1 MQKATFH
8 NAKGHLLQNVR
19 TKAGF
24 KRLTL
29 KNTTTMPRYIL
40 TLILLLAVVC
50 AGRASM
56 QSTQAERTKAM
67 ADKYYDSGAYP
78 QALTYYIKGMEAAE
92 ADKDDRTYMACIGNI
107 ANIYEALGDY
117 ESNLFY
123 LLKGYKMSQA
133 INDNDM
139 RNTYLINIVS
149 AYCHLGNV
157 KKAKEYYDIS
167 LRSPGISNSKLW
179 NYFMKYNSA
188 RISQAE
194 GDYDRAV
201 KSHTEAIGIA
211 RRNGLDSIYVLYQ
224 ESEIGNINVK
234 QGAYEKAVA
243 QGNKCMGMSL
253 AIGSAEML
261 VNAYGI
267 LSKAYTGCG
276 SNDSAQKYRNM
287 YLELSDS
294 VFHAKGLN
302 EAKGRLK
309 QYETRKNDEAIS
321 LLNSRISVQTLVITL
336 ISALFAVSVILVV
349 MLVRKNHNLRNVQRL
364 LISRNND
371 LMKSDESN
379 KILMSGCKADDGRQ
393 QAEEESVTDSDECQ
407 EMTTEQM
414 DILLTRIIKLT
425 NDIKIISDP
434 DLSLK
439 TIADLTGSNTKYVS
453 FVINKTYGKNFRT
466 FINEKRIREACKML
480 ADNEHYGNKTIQAV
494 YEEVGY
500 TNAVS
505 FIRAFKKINGMTPAM
520 YKKLAAE
527 KS

>member
-1 MQKATFH
+1 MQ
-8 NAKGHLLQNVR
+8 
-19 TKAGF
+19 
-24 KRLTL
+24 RL
-29 KNTTTMPRYIL
+29 IL
-40 TLILLLAVVC
+40 TLMLVLTVLC
-50 AGRASM
+50 DGRASM
-56 QSTQAERTKAM
+56 QSTQAERTKAL
-67 ADKYYDSGAYP
+67 ADKYYDAGAYP
-78 QALTYYIKGMEAAE
+78 LALTYYIKGMEAAE
-92 ADKDDRTYMACIGNI
+92 TDKDDRTYMACIGNI

-123 LLKGYKMSQA
+123 LLKGYEMSKNTA
-133 INDNDM
+133 DDDM
-139 RNTYLINIVS
+139 RNTFLVNIVS

-157 KKAKEYYDIS
+157 KKAKEFYAIS
-167 LRSPGISNSKLW
+167 LRSPGMNDSKLW
-179 NYFMKYNSA
+179 KYFLKYNSA
-188 RISQAE
+188 RIMQAE
-194 GDYDRAV
+194 GNYA
-201 KSHTEAIGIA
+201 EAIDSHLAAIDLA
-211 RRNGLDSIYVLYQ
+211 RSNGLDSIYVLYQ

-234 QGAYEKAVA
+234 QGDYEQAVA
-243 QGNKCMGMSL
+243 QGGKCRDMSL

-276 SNDSAQKYRNM
+276 RNDSAQKYRNM

-294 VFHAKGLN
+294 IFHAKGLN

-309 QYETRKNDEAIS
+309 QYESRKNDEAIS
-321 LLNSRISVQTLVITL
+321 LLTSRISVQTLVITL
-336 ISALFAVSVILVV
+336 VSGLFAISVILVI
-349 MLVRKNHNLRNVQRL
+349 MLVRKNRNLRNVQRL

-379 KILMSGCKADDGRQ
+379 KILMSSCGDESPQ
-393 QAEEESVTDSDECQ
+393 PAEPGEENTAANDECQ
-407 EMTTEQM
+407 EMTPEQM
-414 DILLTRIIKLT
+414 DILLTRIIRLT
-425 NDIKIISDP
+425 NDVKTISDP

-439 TIADLTGSNTKYVS
+439 TMADLTGSNTKYVS

-480 ADNEHYGNKTIQAV
+480 ADTEHYGNKTIQAI

-505 FIRAFKKINGMTPAM
+505 FNRAFKKINGMTPAM

-527 KS
+527 KA

>member
-1 MQKATFH
+1 
-8 NAKGHLLQNVR
+8 
-19 TKAGF
+19 
-24 KRLTL
+24 
-29 KNTTTMPRYIL
+29 MPKYIL
-40 TLILLLAVVC
+40 TLILLFTAACC
-50 AGRASM
+50 AHASM
-56 QSTQAERTKAM
+56 QSTQAERTKAR

-92 ADKDDRTYMACIGNI
+92 EDKDDRTYMACIGNI

-123 LLKGYKMSQA
+123 LLKGYKMTKT
-133 INDNDM
+133 INDNDNDL

-157 KKAKEYYDIS
+157 RKAKEFYDIS
-167 LRSPGISNSKLW
+167 LRSPGMKDSKLW
-179 NYFMKYNSA
+179 NYFLKYNSA

-194 GDYDRAV
+194 GNYDRAV
-201 KSHTEAIGIA
+201 KEHLDAISLA
-211 RRNGLDSIYVLYQ
+211 RNGGLDSIYVLYQ
-224 ESEIGNINVK
+224 ESEIANLNVK
-234 QGAYEKAVA
+234 QGAYEQAVA
-243 QGNKCMGMSL
+243 QGRKCMDMSQRMDN
-253 AIGSAEML
+253 AEML

-294 VFHAKGLN
+294 IFHAKGLN

-309 QYETRKNDEAIS
+309 QYESRKNDEAIS
-321 LLNSRISVQTLVITL
+321 LLNSRISVQTLVIAL
-336 ISALFAVSVILVV
+336 VSGLFAVAVVLVL
-349 MLVRKNHNLRNVQRL
+349 MLIRKNNNLRNVQRL
-364 LISRNND
+364 LISRNNA

-379 KILMSGCKADDGRQ
+379 QILMSGCDADETGP
-393 QAEEESVTDSDECQ
+393 QAVEETTETADECQ
-407 EMTTEQM
+407 EMTPEQV
-414 DILLTRIIKLT
+414 DILLTRIIRLT
-425 NDIKIISDP
+425 NDLKIISNP

-439 TIADLTGSNTKYVS
+439 TMADLTGSNTKYVS

-480 ADNEHYGNKTIQAV
+480 ADTEHYGNKTIQAV

-527 KS
+527 KA

>member
-1 MQKATFH
+1 
-8 NAKGHLLQNVR
+8 
-19 TKAGF
+19 
-24 KRLTL
+24 
-29 KNTTTMPRYIL
+29 MPKYIL
-40 TLILLLAVVC
+40 TLILLFTAACC
-50 AGRASM
+50 AHASM
-56 QSTQAERTKAM
+56 QSTQAERTKAR

-92 ADKDDRTYMACIGNI
+92 EDKDDRTYMACIGNI

-123 LLKGYKMSQA
+123 LLKGYEMTKT
-133 INDNDM
+133 INDNDL

-149 AYCHLGNV
+149 AYCHLGNA
-157 KKAKEYYDIS
+157 KKAKEFYDIS
-167 LRSPGISNSKLW
+167 LRSPGMNGSKLW
-179 NYFMKYNSA
+179 NYFLKYNSA

-194 GDYDRAV
+194 GNYDRAV
-201 KSHTEAIGIA
+201 KEHLAAISLA
-211 RRNGLDSIYVLYQ
+211 RNSGLDSIYVLYQ
-224 ESEIGNINVK
+224 ESEIGNLNVK

-243 QGNKCMGMSL
+243 QGRKCMDMSQRMDN
-253 AIGSAEML
+253 AEML

-276 SNDSAQKYRNM
+276 SNDSAQKYRNL

-294 VFHAKGLN
+294 IFHAKGLN

-309 QYETRKNDEAIS
+309 QYESRKNDEAIS
-321 LLNSRISVQTLVITL
+321 LLNSRISVQTLVIVL
-336 ISALFAVSVILVV
+336 VSGLFAVAVVLVL
-349 MLVRKNHNLRNVQRL
+349 MLIRKNNNLRNVQRL
-364 LISRNND
+364 LISRNNA

-379 KILMSGCKADDGRQ
+379 QILMSGCNADETGTQ
-393 QAEEESVTDSDECQ
+393 AAEESPETADECQ
-407 EMTTEQM
+407 ELTPEQV
-414 DILLTRIIKLT
+414 DILLTRIIRLT
-425 NDIKIISDP
+425 NDLKIISNP

-439 TIADLTGSNTKYVS
+439 TMADLTGSNTKYVS

-480 ADNEHYGNKTIQAV
+480 ADTEHYGNKTIQAI

-527 KS
+527 KA

>member
-1 MQKATFH
+1 
-8 NAKGHLLQNVR
+8 
-19 TKAGF
+19 
-24 KRLTL
+24 
-29 KNTTTMPRYIL
+29 MPKYIL
-40 TLILLLAVVC
+40 TLILLFTAACC
-50 AGRASM
+50 AHASM
-56 QSTQAERTKAM
+56 QSTQAERTKAR

-92 ADKDDRTYMACIGNI
+92 EDKDDRTYMACIGNI

-123 LLKGYKMSQA
+123 LLKGYKMTKT
-133 INDNDM
+133 INDNDL

-157 KKAKEYYDIS
+157 RKAKEFYDIS
-167 LRSPGISNSKLW
+167 LRSPGMKDSKLW
-179 NYFMKYNSA
+179 NYFLKYNSA

-194 GDYDRAV
+194 GNYDRAV
-201 KSHTEAIGIA
+201 KEHLDAISLA
-211 RRNGLDSIYVLYQ
+211 RNGGLDSIYVLYQ
-224 ESEIGNINVK
+224 ESEIANLNVK
-234 QGAYEKAVA
+234 QGAYEQAVA
-243 QGNKCMGMSL
+243 QGRKCMDMSQRMDN
-253 AIGSAEML
+253 AEML

-276 SNDSAQKYRNM
+276 SNDSAKKYRNM

-294 VFHAKGLN
+294 IFHAKGLN

-309 QYETRKNDEAIS
+309 QYESRKNDEAIS
-321 LLNSRISVQTLVITL
+321 LLNSRISVQTLVIALVSGLFVVAVVLVLML
-336 ISALFAVSVILVV
+336 I
-349 MLVRKNHNLRNVQRL
+349 RKNNNLRNVQRL
-364 LISRNND
+364 LISRNNA

-379 KILMSGCKADDGRQ
+379 QILMSGCDADETGP
-393 QAEEESVTDSDECQ
+393 QAVEETTETADECQ
-407 EMTTEQM
+407 EMTPEQV
-414 DILLTRIIKLT
+414 DILLTRIIRLT
-425 NDIKIISDP
+425 NDLKIISNP

-439 TIADLTGSNTKYVS
+439 TMADMTGSNTKYVS

-480 ADNEHYGNKTIQAV
+480 ADTEHYGNKTIQAV

-527 KS
+527 KA

>member
-1 MQKATFH
+1 ME
-8 NAKGHLLQNVR
+8 LLHEIQ
-19 TKAGF
+19 
-24 KRLTL
+24 
-29 KNTTTMPRYIL
+29 
-40 TLILLLAVVC
+40 
-50 AGRASM
+50 
-56 QSTQAERTKAM
+56 
-67 ADKYYDSGAYP
+67 
-78 QALTYYIKGMEAAE
+78 
-92 ADKDDRTYMACIGNI
+92 
-107 ANIYEALGDY
+107 
-117 ESNLFY
+117 
-123 LLKGYKMSQA
+123 
-133 INDNDM
+133 
-139 RNTYLINIVS
+139 
-149 AYCHLGNV
+149 
-157 KKAKEYYDIS
+157 
-167 LRSPGISNSKLW
+167 
-179 NYFMKYNSA
+179 
-188 RISQAE
+188 
-194 GDYDRAV
+194 
-201 KSHTEAIGIA
+201 EAIDSHLAAIDLA
-211 RRNGLDSIYVLYQ
+211 RSNGLDSIYVLYQ

-321 LLNSRISVQTLVITL
+321 LLNSRISVQTLVIAL
-336 ISALFAVSVILVV
+336 VSGLFAVAVVLVL
-349 MLVRKNHNLRNVQRL
+349 MLIRKNNNLRNVQRL
-364 LISRNND
+364 LISRNNA

-379 KILMSGCKADDGRQ
+379 QILMSGCDADETGP
-393 QAEEESVTDSDECQ
+393 QAVEETTETADECQ
-407 EMTTEQM
+407 EMTPEQV
-414 DILLTRIIKLT
+414 DILLTRIIRLT
-425 NDIKIISDP
+425 NDLKIISNP

-439 TIADLTGSNTKYVS
+439 TMADLTGSNTKYVS

-480 ADNEHYGNKTIQAV
+480 ADTEHYGNKTIQAI

-505 FIRAFKKINGMTPAM
+505 FNRAFKKINGMTPAM

-527 KS
+527 KA